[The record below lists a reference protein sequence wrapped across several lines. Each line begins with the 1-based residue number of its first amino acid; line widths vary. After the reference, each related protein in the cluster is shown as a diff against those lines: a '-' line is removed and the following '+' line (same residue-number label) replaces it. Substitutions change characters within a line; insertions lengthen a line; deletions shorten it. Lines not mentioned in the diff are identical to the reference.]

1 MSRSEITL
9 AEVIERCRDMEET
22 LLIELLGLSSSTI
35 VDRCIDIIED
45 NIEFLISELEEL
57 SNEDEYAE

>member
-1 MSRSEITL
+1 
-9 AEVIERCRDMEET
+9 MEET